1 MRVLK
6 AIGLLCVI
14 GAIVIGIPMALLL
27 GSVFLEGHRL
37 EPMFASGGYGEFVQ
51 KYHLEIM
58 TEKMIRVEEKEY
70 RVVYLRCSRNP
81 FYLPSGCPVMIF
93 DSGSNVVD
101 HCSDVG
107 DARRFVER
115 WRLPHN

>member
-58 TEKMIRVEEKEY
+58 AEKNDQCRGKGI
-70 RVVYLRCSRNP
+70 SRSVSKMFKKP
-81 FYLPSGCPVMIF
+81 FLPSIWLSCYDI
-93 DSGSNVVD
+93 
-101 HCSDVG
+101 
-107 DARRFVER
+107 
-115 WRLPHN
+115 